1 MCKCDYGVCDN
12 KCVTT
17 PLCRCHIIVKE
28 SPNVYQ
34 RQVHEWASQLKIPY
48 WDEHAIMTRLSE
60 EVGELAREVSHKF
73 GPKKK
78 KASEKDS
85 SMEEEIG
92 DILFTIVCLCNK
104 EGINLDESF
113 KVAMG
118 KCYGR
123 DKDRFEKKKSKKS
136 K

>member
-1 MCKCDYGVCDN
+1 MDAAEVQQN
-12 KCVTT
+12 T
-17 PLCRCHIIVKE
+17 
-28 SPNVYQ
+28 YQ
-34 RQVHEWASQLKIPY
+34 KQVHEWADQLKVPY
-48 WDEHAIMTRLSE
+48 WGHHEIMTRLSE

-92 DILFTIVCLCNK
+92 DILFTITCLCNK
-104 EGINLDESF
+104 EGINLDETF
-113 KVAMG
+113 KIAMS

-123 DKDRFEKKKSKKS
+123 DKDRFEKR
-136 K
+136 